1 MLSISKNGRYFLKD
15 GKFYPYI
22 ADTAWTLLQ
31 RLTRDE
37 IIYYLDKRVSQG
49 FDAVQVSAISELD
62 GIRTPNREGYLPF
75 CNGDVLSPDENYF
88 SLLLFLAKECK
99 KRDMVLTLLPTW
111 GDKFN
116 KKWGVGPE
124 IFTPDNAF
132 EYGRFLANKLNGF
145 ENIIW
150 MLGGDRPIETD
161 YHRAII
167 DKMAAGLRTG
177 EDVHHLMTYH
187 PPGEKSSADYL
198 AHTDYI
204 DFHSIQSSHA
214 FKGFAS
220 EKMVLKTLK
229 ADNKPC
235 IDAECAY
242 EDIPLELSSDWD
254 YRFCDYDIRR
264 RIYKNLL
271 AGAAGVVYGHASVW
285 CFKERA
291 EGEYLYSWRDAL
303 NRPMANQMRYVM
315 TFLSLFDI
323 TAGRP
328 GHNFKGALSAESEGS
343 IAAYIENSQP
353 VFFDAKKEIK
363 SAKIIWLN
371 PVNGEIK
378 EEKADIK
385 KKTVFYSPFENDAI
399 LIIN

>member
-1 MLSISKNGRYFLKD
+1 MLSISKNGRYLLKD

-62 GIRTPNREGYLPF
+62 GIRTPNREGNLPF
-75 CNGDVLSPDENYF
+75 DNENVFTPNSDYF
-88 SLLLFLAKECK
+88 ELLLFLAEECE
-99 KRDMVLTLLPTW
+99 KRGTVLTLLPTW

-116 KKWGVGPE
+116 KKWGIGPE

-132 EYGRFLANKLNGF
+132 EYGRFLANKLIDF

-161 YHRAII
+161 YHRAVI
-167 DKMAAGLRTG
+167 DKMAAGLKAG
-177 EDVHHLMTYH
+177 EGTRHLITYH
-187 PPGEKSSADYL
+187 PPGEKSSYDYL
-198 AHTDYI
+198 PDADYI
-204 DFHSIQSSHA
+204 DFHCIQSSHA
-214 FKGFAS
+214 FKGFES
-220 EKMVLKTLK
+220 EKMILKTLR
-229 ADNKPC
+229 ADKKPC

-242 EDIPLELSSDWD
+242 EDIPLELNPEWD
-254 YRFCDYDIRR
+254 YRFCAYDIRR

-271 AGAAGVVYGHASVW
+271 VGAAGAVYGHASVW
-285 CFKERA
+285 CFKDKPDS
-291 EGEYLYSWRDAL
+291 EYIYAWRDAL
-303 NRPMANQMRYVM
+303 DRPMAKGIKYVK

-323 TAGRP
+323 EKSKPDRR
-328 GHNFKGALSAESEGS
+328 FKSAVAATSGKS
-343 IAAYIENSQP
+343 TAAYIENGEP
-353 VFFDAKKEIK
+353 VFLSIKKDIK
-363 SAKIIWLN
+363 SAELIWFN
-371 PVNGEIK
+371 PANGEIIK
-378 EEKADIK
+378 EQKDIRR
-385 KKTVFYSPFENDAI
+385 KTVFLNPFEEDAL